1 MPSGLWDIPTL
12 FLTKWFPPKRPTA
25 SFAGKTIIVTGSN
38 TGLGY
43 EAARIYLEQG
53 ASRVIL
59 GVRTVSKGETAAEQL
74 AKDTGR
80 QGIVTVLR
88 LDMDNFDSAR
98 EFARSVEASFGHVD
112 VVVLNAALE
121 NREYKLTSSGWEET
135 LLVNLLSTT
144 LVALLLLPCLMKTR
158 KENPQSLPHL
168 VFVGSGGH
176 ANVPRSAL
184 PNAPVD
190 ILKQL
195 SAAPQGDEAY
205 AGVDQYSTSKLLLCY
220 AVREIAKLATTDAGK
235 VAVSVTSCCPGF
247 CTSNIGRDYGEWYIQ
262 WALWVFEAL
271 CARSSEEG
279 SRTMVSASLLGE
291 EAQGKFWTHD
301 KLAP

>member
-1 MPSGLWDIPTL
+1 M
-12 FLTKWFPPKRPTA
+12 
-25 SFAGKTIIVTGSN
+25 TGSN

-59 GVRTVSKGETAAEQL
+59 GVRTVSKGEAAAEQL
-74 AKDTGR
+74 AKDTR
-80 QGIVTVLR
+80 RKGIVTVLR
-88 LDMDNFDSAR
+88 LDMDSFDSAR
-98 EFARSVEASFGHVD
+98 EFARSVETSFGHVD
-112 VVVLNAALE
+112 IVVLNAALE

-135 LLVNLLSTT
+135 IFVNLLSTT
-144 LVALLLLPCLMKTR
+144 LVALLLLPCLLKAR
-158 KENPQSLPHL
+158 KVNPQSLPHL

-184 PNAPVD
+184 PDPPVD

-195 SAAPQGDEAY
+195 SAAPKGDEAY
-205 AGVDQYSTSKLLLCY
+205 AGLDQYSTSKLLLCY
-220 AVREIAKLATTDAGK
+220 AVREIAKLATTDAGT
-235 VAVSVTSCCPGF
+235 VAVSVMSCCPGF

-262 WALWVFEAL
+262 WALWVFESL